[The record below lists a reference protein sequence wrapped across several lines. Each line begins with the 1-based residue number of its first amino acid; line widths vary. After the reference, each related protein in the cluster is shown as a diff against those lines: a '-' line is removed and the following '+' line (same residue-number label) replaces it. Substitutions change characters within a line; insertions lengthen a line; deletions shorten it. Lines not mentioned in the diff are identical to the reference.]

1 MALFILLPAL
11 VLLGV
16 LLLAPLMLPGAVLV
30 FAVLGIAELARRH
43 HVNHASKVARL
54 H

>member
-1 MALFILLPAL
+1 MAVFLLLPAL

-16 LLLAPLMLPGAVLV
+16 ILLAPLMLPGAVLGLLAL
-30 FAVLGIAELARRH
+30 AVAFFLRRH
-43 HVNHASKVARL
+43 HPHGVFHL